1 MATNGLRGIRE
12 FILQNWHILL
22 FTVCTIFTITSF
34 VTGFLK
40 LLPNIA
46 SSGLALVAVVAG
58 GTPIVISAIES
69 LLHKDI
75 DVDLLAVIAIIAAV
89 IIGEYLAAALTVLM
103 LSGGEILEDYTA
115 NKTSKAI
122 QLLVESA
129 PKTAR
134 IRKNGKE
141 IQVPI
146 DQVQVGDV
154 VLVKPG
160 EKIPIDGEV
169 LSGLASVNQASLTGE
184 SVAVQK
190 SLNCKVLSGTII
202 ELGALEIR
210 AEKIGEDT
218 TFAHIIKLVRE
229 GQENRAPIEKI
240 AHRYARFFAPLL
252 GLIAL
257 VTYILTQNVVAVVS
271 TLVIACPCAL
281 TLATPTAVVASI
293 GNAAKRG
300 ILIRGGAT
308 LEAVANID
316 TVVLD
321 KTGTLTL
328 GTPQVVDVKTF
339 NSKTEA
345 QVIALAAAAE
355 KFSEHLLAK
364 AILDRASKEGICTQD
379 PANFTVIPGQGVTVS
394 YNGKEISVG
403 NERLLQTQQIKIEA
417 VVEESFVQQKD
428 LGRTVFF
435 VCENGSV
442 VGLVSVAD
450 ASREGVAEA
459 VYEMRSSGVESVVML
474 TGDNSATAHAIA
486 NEVGINEVGADLLP
500 EGKVNYVKNLKAN
513 GKTILMV
520 GDGINDAPA
529 LATAHVGV
537 AMGKTGTDVAIETAD
552 AVLISDDLSKV
563 PHMLKTGKRT
573 VRLIKQN
580 IAIALVVNVIGVTL
594 AVSGVLN
601 PVLAAMIHEGNA
613 LFVVLNSA
621 RLIWAK

>member
-1 MATNGLRGIRE
+1 MAPSGIKAV
-12 FILQNWHILL
+12 LASNWHILL
-22 FTVCTIFTITSF
+22 FSLCTIFTITSF
-34 VTGFLK
+34 VSGYLK
-40 LLPNIA
+40 LLPDAA
-46 SSGLALVAVVAG
+46 SNGLALVAVVAG
-58 GTPIVISAIES
+58 GTPIVVSAIES

-75 DVDLLAVIAIIAAV
+75 DVDLLATVAIIAAV

-122 QLLVESA
+122 QLLIESA

-134 IRKNGKE
+134 IRKDGKE
-141 IQVPI
+141 IQTPI
-146 DQVQVGDV
+146 ENVKVNDI

-169 LSGLASVNQASLTGE
+169 LNGNASVNQASLTGE

-190 SLNCKVLSGTII
+190 SVNCKVLSGSIV
-202 ELGALEIR
+202 ELGVLEIR
-210 AEKIGEDT
+210 AEKVGEDT

-240 AHRYARFFAPLL
+240 AHRYARFFAPIL
-252 GLIAL
+252 GLIAIG
-257 VTYILTQNVVAVVS
+257 TYIITGNAIAVVS

-308 LEAVANID
+308 LEAAAKTD

-339 NSKTEA
+339 NGKTGA
-345 QVIALAAAAE
+345 QVITLAAAAE
-355 KFSEHLLAK
+355 KFSEHPLAK
-364 AILDRASKEGICTQD
+364 AILDYANKEGICVVD
-379 PANFTVIPGQGVTVS
+379 PTGFQVLPGQGVIVN
-394 YNGKEISVG
+394 YQGKEVLAG
-403 NERLLQTQQIKIEA
+403 NEKLLQTKKVA
-417 VVEESFVQQKD
+417 VDGQAQESMITQKEI
-428 LGRTVFF
+428 GRTVFL
-435 VCENGSV
+435 VCENSVV

-459 VYEMRSSGVESVVML
+459 VANMRDVGVKNVVML
-474 TGDNSATAHAIA
+474 TGDNSATAQAIA
-486 NEVGINEVGADLLP
+486 DQVGINEVESDLLP
-500 EGKVNYVKNLKAN
+500 EGKVGYIKKLRGN
-513 GKTILMV
+513 GNQVLMV

-529 LATAHVGV
+529 LTAAHVGV

-563 PHMLKTGKRT
+563 PQMIKTGRKT
-573 VRLIKQN
+573 VSLIKQN
-580 IAIALVVNVIGVTL
+580 ILIALVVNVIGVTL
-594 AVSGVLN
+594 AVSGIIN
-601 PVLAAMIHEGNA
+601 PVAAAAIHEGNA

>member
-1 MATNGLRGIRE
+1 LATNRPNDVKAFL
-12 FILQNWHILL
+12 LQNWHILL

-34 VTGFLK
+34 VMGVTK
-40 LLPNIA
+40 LLPDVANN
-46 SSGLALVAVVAG
+46 SLALAAVVAG
-58 GTPIVISAIES
+58 GTPIVVSAIES

-75 DVDLLAVIAIIAAV
+75 DVDLLAAIAIIAAV

-122 QLLVESA
+122 QLLIESA

-134 IRKNGKE
+134 VRKNGKE

-169 LSGLASVNQASLTGE
+169 LNGTASINQASLTGE

-190 SLNCKVLSGTII
+190 SVNCKVLSGTIV
-202 ELGALEIR
+202 ELGALEIG
-210 AEKIGEDT
+210 AEKVGEDT
-218 TFAHIIKLVRE
+218 TFAHIIKLVKE

-240 AHRYARFFAPLL
+240 AHRYARFFAPIL
-252 GLIAL
+252 GLIAIT
-257 VTYILTQNVVAVVS
+257 TYIITHNVIAVVS

-308 LEAVANID
+308 LEAVAKTD

-328 GTPQVVDVKTF
+328 GTPQVVDVKVF
-339 NSKTEA
+339 NGKTGS
-345 QVIALAAAAE
+345 QVIALAAIAE
-355 KFSEHLLAK
+355 KFSEHPLAK
-364 AILDRASKEGICTQD
+364 AVLDRASKEGICTQD
-379 PANFTVIPGQGVTVS
+379 PTNFKVLPGQGVIVN
-394 YNGKEISVG
+394 YEGKEILVG
-403 NERLLQTQQIKIEA
+403 NEKLLQTQQVKIEA
-417 VVEESFVQQKD
+417 AVEESFVQQKD

-442 VGLVSVAD
+442 VGLVSVSD
-450 ASREGVAEA
+450 ASREGIAEA
-459 VYEMRSSGVESVVML
+459 VADMRHAGANVVML
-474 TGDNSATAHAIA
+474 TGDNAKTAHAVA
-486 NEVGINEVGADLLP
+486 GEVGIIEVGADLLP
-500 EGKVNYVKNLKAN
+500 EGKVEYVKKLKASGN
-513 GKTILMV
+513 RILMV

-529 LATAHVGV
+529 LASAHVGV
-537 AMGKTGTDVAIETAD
+537 AMGKTGADVAIETAD

-563 PHMLKTGKRT
+563 PQMIETGQRT

-580 IAIALVVNVIGVTL
+580 IAIALVVNIIGVSL